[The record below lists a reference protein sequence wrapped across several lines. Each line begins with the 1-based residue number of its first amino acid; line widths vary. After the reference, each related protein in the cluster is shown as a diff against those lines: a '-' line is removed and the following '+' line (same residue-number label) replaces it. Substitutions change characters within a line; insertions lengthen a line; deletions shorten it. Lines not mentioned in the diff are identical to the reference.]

1 MVVPLKLK
9 GILYFEL
16 NGQYSLKNLHKMLTG
31 YILILMQVECL
42 AGCQPDPKLYSAGFA
57 APFPVKFT
65 RRQLVMCCLPAVHEH
80 NIT

>member
-42 AGCQPDPKLYSAGFA
+42 AGCLPDPKLYSAGITRIS

-65 RRQLVMCCLPAVHEH
+65 RRQL
-80 NIT
+80 